1 IAPGDGDTGEE
12 LLRNADMALYR
23 AKSEGGGVHRF
34 FEKEMDRHAQ
44 MRRDMEIDLRRALAT
59 GEFQLH
65 YQPLVDLEQDRIVAF
80 EALLRW
86 QHPVK
91 GM

>member
-1 IAPGDGDTGEE
+1 
-12 LLRNADMALYR
+12 
-23 AKSEGGGVHRF
+23 EGGGVHRF

-91 GM
+91 GMVSPADFIPVAEDIGLIV